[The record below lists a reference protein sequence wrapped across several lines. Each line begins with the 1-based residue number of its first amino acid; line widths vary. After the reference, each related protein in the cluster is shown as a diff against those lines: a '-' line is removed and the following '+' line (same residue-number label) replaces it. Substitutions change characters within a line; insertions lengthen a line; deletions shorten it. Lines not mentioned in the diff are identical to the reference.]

1 MPNPSP
7 SPPVP
12 MTVRP
17 WFAQRIPSATGSE
30 RPWMAWNPYEER
42 KWGRLDEQPIP
53 ETMTMFW
60 LGICNR
66 LTAISIAATT
76 PKSPQPGHQ
85 VGLVSDLPMRGS
97 GLPVGVGTT
106 RALLSA
112 MLHHFQSPSDDL
124 VGIERFSVVLEQ

>member
-60 LGICNR
+60 LGICSR

-85 VGLVSDLPMRGS
+85 VGLVSDFPMS
-97 GLPVGVGTT
+97 GRAAPVGVGRT

-112 MLHHFQSPSDDL
+112 MVQLLQTPGHDL
-124 VGIERFSVVLEQ
+124 VGIEGFPVVLE